1 MNKTIP
7 VALSAALAATLLV
20 ACQNQANPNQPAN
33 TPTQPAGLQA
43 IKAIP
48 VGAAP
53 HGMWAAEGFIYNSS
67 TGAGKLVVIDTRTDT
82 VVKEIPFPDGKPGYV
97 KAFHDGKHVMVTDTA
112 KGQLLVI
119 DPAKDHQVLQT
130 IALGAGPDKIA
141 VDHDDN
147 KTVFVTLTGEPK
159 VIQLTF
165 DADRSKP
172 PVRKDFAVGT
182 VAGEGTK
189 HRAIAYDHGRL
200 VTPNSG
206 ENNVSLIDVATG
218 KIDTVSDGNNPG
230 PVAIGTVLGAAK
242 FALVGNAA
250 SNTLT
255 IYDMIEGG
263 KTTLSDAGL
272 SPTDIAYDEES
283 RLAYVTMA
291 GSNEVAVVD
300 FTGKRV
306 AKKIP
311 VGNRPVHIYA
321 APDLPP
327 AQYGVLHGSGSHQFF
342 VGNDSGDTV
351 TVIDGNT
358 VSAVAT
364 VAVGKG
370 HHKMAF
376 WGTKAYISNIS
387 DGTVS
392 VIDRTPIK

>member
-1 MNKTIP
+1 MHKIIP
-7 VALSAALAATLLV
+7 VALSAAIAASLLAA
-20 ACQNQANPNQPAN
+20 CQTQ
-33 TPTQPAGLQA
+33 TSPTQPTGSAAPVASLQA
-43 IKAIP
+43 VKAIP

-67 TGAGKLVVIDTRTDT
+67 TGAGKLVVIDTRTDE

-97 KAFHDGKHVMVTDTA
+97 KAFQDGKHVMVTDTL
-112 KGQLLVI
+112 KGTLLVI
-119 DPAKDHQVLQT
+119 DPAQDHKVLQT

-141 VDHDDN
+141 IDHDDN
-147 KTVFVTLTGEPK
+147 KTVFVSLTGESK

-172 PVRKDFAVGT
+172 PVRKDFAVGS
-182 VAGEGTK
+182 VAGEGNK

-263 KTTLSDAGL
+263 KTTLTDAGL

-300 FTGKRV
+300 FAGKRV

-311 VGNRPVHIYA
+311 VGNRPVHIYG

-327 AQYGVLHGSGSHQFF
+327 AQYGVLHGAGSHQFF

-358 VSAVAT
+358 VTAVAT

-376 WGTKAYISNIS
+376 WGTKAYISNIT

-392 VIDRTPIK
+392 VIDRTQIK